1 MKKGFILSF
10 EGGEACGKTTQIK
23 LFKEYLDKKGIDYI
37 ALREPGGT
45 EVGESIRNIL
55 LHQKVDIDYR
65 TEVLLFNAARAQI
78 IEEKIKPALKQGKLV
93 LLDRF
98 YHSTLAYQGYALGR
112 DTNSLKKIINYATD
126 EIKTDLTLLLNLPA
140 EVAYQRKVEENQQDR
155 FEERGFEFYKNTENA
170 FLEVAKN
177 DPNVKLI
184 DATKSIEEVHKQMV
198 ETFEKHY
205 NSQEEQEGS
214 N

>member
-45 EVGESIRNIL
+45 QTGESIREIL
-55 LHQKVDIDYR
+55 LHKNVDIDYR

-78 IEEKIKPALKQGKLV
+78 VEEKIKPALKERKLV

-98 YHSTLAYQGYALGR
+98 YHSTLAYQGYAI
-112 DTNSLKKIINYATD
+112 DQDVQKLKSIIDYSTD
-126 EIKTDLTLLLNLPA
+126 GITTDLTLLLNLPA
-140 EVAYQRKVEENQQDR
+140 EISYQRKVEENKQDR
-155 FEERGFEFYKNTENA
+155 FEMRGGEFYKRIEKA
-170 FLEVAKN
+170 FLQVAKD
-177 DPNVKLI
+177 DPEHVKLI
-184 DATKSIEEVHKQMV
+184 DATKTIEEVHKQIV
-198 ETFEKHY
+198 ETFEKFY
-205 NSQEEQEGS
+205 K
-214 N
+214 

>member
-23 LFKEYLDKKGIDYI
+23 LFKEYLDKKQIDYI

-78 IEEKIKPALKQGKLV
+78 VEEKIKPALQQGKLV
-93 LLDRF
+93 LMDRF
-98 YHSTLAYQGYALGR
+98 YHSTLAYQGYALGQ
-112 DTNSLKKIINYATD
+112 DVDKLKTLISYATD
-126 EIKTDLTLLLNLPA
+126 GLQTDLTLLLNLPY
-140 EVAYQRKVEENQQDR
+140 EISYQRKVEENKQDR
-155 FEERGFEFYKNTENA
+155 FEMRGEEYYKKIENA
-170 FLEVAKN
+170 FLEVAKD

-184 DATKSIEEVHKQMV
+184 DATKTIEEVHQQIV
-198 ETFEKHY
+198 ETFERFYK
-205 NSQEEQEGS
+205 
-214 N
+214 

>member
-23 LFKEYLDKKGIDYI
+23 LFKEYLDKKQIDYI

-78 IEEKIKPALKQGKLV
+78 VEEKIKPALQQGKLV
-93 LLDRF
+93 LMDRF
-98 YHSTLAYQGYALGR
+98 YHSTLAYQGYALGQ
-112 DTNSLKKIINYATD
+112 DVDKLKTLISYATD
-126 EIKTDLTLLLNLPA
+126 GLQTDLTLLLNLPS
-140 EVAYQRKVEENQQDR
+140 EISYQRKVEENKQDR
-155 FEERGFEFYKNTENA
+155 FEMRGEEYYKKIENA
-170 FLEVAKN
+170 FLEVAKD

-184 DATKSIEEVHKQMV
+184 DATKTIEEVHQQMV
-198 ETFEKHY
+198 ETFEKY
-205 NSQEEQEGS
+205 YK
-214 N
+214 